1 MVLSYIGFAVWL
13 TTFPFG
19 GAQTPT
25 APPASLEGEWNAI
38 ELSGMAVAPNIAPH
52 DRQPHL
58 VFTADGRVAG
68 ADGCNRVTAT
78 SIVKDNGLTFGEI
91 AGTMMACLKT
101 DEISKRFRAALKG
114 TSQWSIVND
123 RLELY
128 GATGKPLAVF
138 VRRQP
143 KKE

>member
-1 MVLSYIGFAVWL
+1 MLVSYIGFAVL
-13 TTFPFG
+13 VATLPFA

-38 ELSGMAVAPNIAPH
+38 ELSGTAVAPNVAPH
-52 DRQPHL
+52 DRLPHL

-68 ADGCNRVTAT
+68 ADGCNRVTGPYT
-78 SIVKDNGLTFGEI
+78 VKDNGLTFGEI
-91 AGTMMACLKT
+91 AGTMMACVKT

-114 TSQWSIVND
+114 TSQWRIVND